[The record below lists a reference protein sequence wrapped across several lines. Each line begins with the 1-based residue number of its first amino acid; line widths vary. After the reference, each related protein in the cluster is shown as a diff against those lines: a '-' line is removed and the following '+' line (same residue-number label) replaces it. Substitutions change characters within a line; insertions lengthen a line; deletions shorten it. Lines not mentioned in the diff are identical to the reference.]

1 MTKNSYLF
9 FRLSLLLLIVLFS
22 LIGCDKND
30 KSLLDVN
37 TDDNDTT
44 SVSPAESFAL
54 NLVDDILNEE
64 DEYLTEYLE
73 NEIYPIISKSEK
85 VTIDK
90 ISSTLYIL
98 SYQDGDKEKNLLIE
112 KFYNPIKDEISFTRR
127 EIDLNSY
134 KIFLNLEK

>member
-73 NEIYPIISKSEK
+73 NEIYPIVSKSEK

>member
-1 MTKNSYLF
+1 MTKNFYLF
-9 FRLSLLLLIVLFS
+9 IRLSSILLVLILLF
-22 LIGCDKND
+22 GCDKND
-30 KSLLDVN
+30 KNFLDVN
-37 TDDNDTT
+37 TNDNDTT

-64 DEYLTEYLE
+64 DDYLAEYLE
-73 NEIYPIISKSEK
+73 NEIYPIVSKSEK

-98 SYQDGDKEKNLLIE
+98 SYLDGNKEKNLLIE
-112 KFYNPIKDEISFTRR
+112 KFYNPTKDEISFTRK
-127 EIDLNSY
+127 EVDLNSY